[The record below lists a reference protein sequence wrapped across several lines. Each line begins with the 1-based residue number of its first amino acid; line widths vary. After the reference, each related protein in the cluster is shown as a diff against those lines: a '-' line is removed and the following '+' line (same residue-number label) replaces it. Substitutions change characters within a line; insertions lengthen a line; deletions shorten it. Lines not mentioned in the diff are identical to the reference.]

1 MRYFAIKII
10 QVLLNKTIAQNIVV
24 RKAYAAMVLNLK
36 KVAEYETIIGAV
48 EIDKLVFQL
57 WFHEQHISYLI
68 FFYISDWNIKFWLS
82 KWIFN

>member
-57 WFHEQHISYLI
+57 
-68 FFYISDWNIKFWLS
+68 
-82 KWIFN
+82 